1 MIKFNCGD
9 NGSNYVERPH
19 YLEPA
24 HTWPGGATAASIT
37 IKKMNS
43 VAQ

>member
-9 NGSNYVERPH
+9 NGSNY
-19 YLEPA
+19 A
-24 HTWPGGATAASIT
+24 WPGGTTAATIT